1 MLEQGIIRRSNSPMG
16 SPLVCVLKK
25 GGTDGVTIVCD
36 FRYLNSF
43 SVADAYPI
51 ADIQDIVQQIGR
63 SRYISTM
70 DASSGYWQTE
80 IQESDRWK
88 TGFIFENELFE

>member
-1 MLEQGIIRRSNSPMG
+1 MG